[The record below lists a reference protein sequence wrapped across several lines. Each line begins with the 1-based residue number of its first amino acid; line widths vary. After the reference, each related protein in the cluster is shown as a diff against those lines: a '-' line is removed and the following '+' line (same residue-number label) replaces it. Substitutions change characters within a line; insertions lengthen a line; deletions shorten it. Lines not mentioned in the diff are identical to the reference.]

1 MAKCFIL
8 LSILLNSLSTLAQTT
23 ILWGDNNSRTE
34 YRNDAGL
41 RGDASAVSGFFQTN
55 VPVNF
60 PNGATGYW
68 HLLDVRH
75 SNPSNNY
82 AMQFAGSFYDQLL
95 FFRKVNNNPAT
106 AWSRILTESEGK
118 VGIKTAV
125 PSDALQIGNFNIP
138 SQNKVLIPG
147 TYNFERVAI
156 GQAGNGNSII
166 EFVNHTSVTQ
176 SYGVRIGTN
185 VDTYGGGLYITAAPI
200 ATTYDSLKYKN
211 PPAIFVKASDNT
223 VGIGTNNPAGYKLA
237 VAGNMIAER
246 IKVKAPGAWPDYVFQ
261 EDYRLPSLDSVAV
274 YIQKQK
280 HLPGLPSAKTVEEDG
295 LDVGDMNARLLEKVE
310 QLTLYLIKQHDMIE
324 HLKCENEQ
332 IKAEISKRKL

>member
-1 MAKCFIL
+1 MAKAFIL
-8 LSILLNSLSTLAQTT
+8 LSILLSNLGASAQTT

-55 VPVNF
+55 APVNF
-60 PNGATGYW
+60 PIGATGSW

-82 AMQFAGSFYDQLL
+82 AMQFAGSFNDQLL
-95 FFRKVNNNPAT
+95 YFRKVNNNPAT

-125 PSDALQIGNFNIP
+125 PSEALQIGNFNIP
-138 SQNKVLIPG
+138 SQNRVVVPG
-147 TYNFERVAI
+147 TYNFERIAM

-166 EFVNHTSVTQ
+166 EFVNHTSITQ
-176 SYGVRIGTN
+176 SYGVRIGAN

-200 ATTYDSLKYKN
+200 ASSYDSLKYRN

-237 VAGNMIAER
+237 VAGSMIAER
-246 IKVKAPGAWPDYVFQ
+246 IKVKAGGTWPDYVFREGYQ
-261 EDYRLPSLDSVAV
+261 LPSLDSVAV
-274 YIQKQK
+274 YIQEQK
-280 HLPGLPSAKTVEEDG
+280 HLPGLPSAEIVEKDG
-295 LDVGDMNARLLEKVE
+295 FDIANMNARLLEKVE
-310 QLTLYLIKQHDMIE
+310 QLTLYLIEQRDMIA
-324 HLKCENEQ
+324 HLKYENEQ
-332 IKAEISKRKL
+332 IKAEISKMKL